1 MYGIGPSH
9 MLKMAMLKQQSK
21 WTCILKIE
29 RYGMGSN
36 KVNSSGLN
44 PFLFKLYFIGM
55 SYY

>member
-1 MYGIGPSH
+1 MYGIEPSH

-36 KVNSSGLN
+36 KDNSSGLN